1 MQKDSYLPVITHGAG
16 NYLLV
21 KRGTTRFFENCFLSF
36 IKKFPK
42 KRRGSSW
49 LLPLPYVSYLL
60 LRTLPPP
67 FVHYAEIRGVLV
79 SANFWFFLVICQCQ
93 GLDMFRGKKNKDCH
107 FLSTVCFSLS
117 QFVRGNNDNGYNRI
131 LAVLE
136 RHWGLNKGSPQK

>member
-1 MQKDSYLPVITHGAG
+1 MASTPSICILSSA
-16 NYLLV
+16 
-21 KRGTTRFFENCFLSF
+21 ENIIPTLC
-36 IKKFPK
+36 
-42 KRRGSSW
+42 
-49 LLPLPYVSYLL
+49 PLC
-60 LRTLPPP
+60 RDQGG
-67 FVHYAEIRGVLV
+67 FV
-79 SANFWFFLVICQCQ
+79 SANFCLFLFICQCQ